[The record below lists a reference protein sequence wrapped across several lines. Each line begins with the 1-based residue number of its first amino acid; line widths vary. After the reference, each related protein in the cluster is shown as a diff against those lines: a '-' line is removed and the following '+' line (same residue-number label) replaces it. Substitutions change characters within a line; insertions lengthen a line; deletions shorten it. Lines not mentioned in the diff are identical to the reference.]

1 MRECLARIA
10 TLAGIV
16 ATATLLAAVG
26 KAADNYPNRSIVL
39 VIPLAPGGTTDIM
52 ARAVAD
58 KMSEA
63 LGQRIVIENRNAGG
77 SGTVGTREVARA
89 APDGYTIL
97 LGYTSTMATGPNI
110 FSNAGYDPRRDFA
123 PLGLIASA
131 PALLLVHRDLPAHT
145 VGELI
150 ALVKTSKEP
159 FQGRRAPAQSII
171 SLRCCLH
178 SRPGSKFSRLSRKVP
193 IR

>member
-1 MRECLARIA
+1 MAAA
-10 TLAGIV
+10 TLVI
-16 ATATLLAAVG
+16 AVG
-26 KAADNYPNRSIVL
+26 KAADNYPSRSIVL
-39 VIPLAPGGTTDIM
+39 VIPLAPGGTPDIM

-110 FSNAGYDPRRDFA
+110 FSNAGYDPRKDFA

-131 PALLLVHRDLPAHT
+131 PALLLVHRDLPVHT

-150 ALVKTSKEP
+150 ALMKASKEP
-159 FQGRRAPAQSII
+159 FQVATPGRAPSII
-171 SLRCCLH
+171 SRRCCLH
-178 SRPGSKFSRLSRKVP
+178 SRPGSKFSRLLRKDP

>member
-1 MRECLARIA
+1 MGRIA
-10 TLAGIV
+10 RLAGI
-16 ATATLLAAVG
+16 AAVTILFAAAIG
-26 KAADNYPNRSIVL
+26 KAADDYPSRPIVV

-63 LGQRIVIENRNAGG
+63 LGQRIANRNAGG

-110 FSNAGYDPRRDFA
+110 FSNAGYDPRKDSARVDRIGAGAVARA
-123 PLGLIASA
+123 PRLAGS
-131 PALLLVHRDLPAHT
+131 H
-145 VGELI
+145 
-150 ALVKTSKEP
+150 
-159 FQGRRAPAQSII
+159 GRRTDRVDEGLEGAI
-171 SLRCCLH
+171 SGRDAGRWHRQL
-178 SRPGSKFSRLSRKVP
+178 SRFGAVRTAGRGSKFSRLSRKDP
-193 IR
+193 IC